1 MSIEETNKAIIQRFA
16 EGKLTQEEVY
26 APNFVDHNIGP
37 GYQGGDHREYYKQIN
52 EEFKAAFSDWHQTI
66 HHLIAEGDLVVV
78 HNTNTWTQTGT
89 WRGKPPTGQQI
100 TLTSISIYRLADGKI
115 VEKWDD
121 MGLCSDIV
129 QLLAMPQGA
138 TS

>member
-16 EGKLTQEEVY
+16 DGELTQEEVFS
-26 APNFVDHNIGP
+26 PNFVDHNIGP
-37 GYQGGDHREYYKQIN
+37 GYQGGDHRDYYKQIN
-52 EEFKAAFSDWHQTI
+52 AEFGAAFSDWHMTL
-66 HHLIAEGDLVVV
+66 HHLLAEGDMVVV
-78 HNTNTWTQTGT
+78 HNTNTWTHTGM

-121 MGLCSDIV
+121 MGLCSDIEH
-129 QLLAMPQGA
+129 LLAMPH
-138 TS
+138 